1 MPWVGLSPS
10 IGWTLAPSYRR
21 TLGIRMA
28 SGKSYDYVIVGAGS
42 AGCVLAN
49 RLTEDRDTRVLVL
62 EAGGWDRY
70 PWIHIPLAWGKILT
84 NRLHDWMYF
93 TEPEPNLAGR
103 RVECARGKVVG
114 GSSSINAMTYS
125 RGHRGD
131 YDRWAANGLPSW
143 SYAHALPYFKKQETW
158 EDGASAHRGG
168 DGPLGTCWSTFQ
180 DPLADA
186 FSDAGQSAGLKWNS
200 DLNSGHNDGMGR
212 NQNTIRDGRR
222 CSAATAYLRPAMARP
237 NLTVETGALVSRIVL
252 EGNHAVGVEYRRG
265 GKTHTVRAHRE
276 VLLAG
281 GVINSPQVLML
292 SGIGNPDALR
302 AAGVKPQV
310 PLPGVGQNLQDHV
323 TAMISFER
331 KAPAGTIHK
340 AMRLDRIATALA
352 DTYLLGGTSVASDI
366 PGGMA
371 AFARVM
377 PDAPVP
383 DVQLLLAGA
392 PLNAHPYL
400 KPFRDPYQ
408 DAYGGRVV
416 MLHPESRGELLLG
429 SADPGAPIRIR
440 QNFMSTER
448 EWKTLRAGM
457 RLMHDMMRQSQMEPF
472 KAREMTPIGTDAA
485 LDEHIRNTAITL
497 HHPLG
502 TCRMG
507 RKTDESAVVDPHLR
521 VRGVERLRVID
532 ASVMPDLISGNIN
545 APVMM
550 IAEKAADMIRGRPT
564 LAPLNV

>member
-1 MPWVGLSPS
+1 
-10 IGWTLAPSYRR
+10 
-21 TLGIRMA
+21 
-28 SGKSYDYVIVGAGS
+28 
-42 AGCVLAN
+42 VLAN
-49 RLTEDRDTRVLVL
+49 RLTEDVETTVLVL
-62 EAGGWDRY
+62 EAGGWDRD

-93 TEPEPNLAGR
+93 TEPEPNLGGR
-103 RVECARGKVVG
+103 RIECARGKVIG

-131 YDRWAANGLPSW
+131 YNRWAANGLPSW
-143 SYAHALPYFKKQETW
+143 SYAHTLPYFKKQETW
-158 EDGASAHRGG
+158 QDGPSAHRGG

-180 DPLADA
+180 DPLAEA
-186 FSDAGQSAGLKWNS
+186 YTAASQAMGLKWNA
-200 DLNSGHNDGMGR
+200 DLNSGDNDGIGR

-222 CSAATAYLRPAMARP
+222 CSAAVAYLKPAMTRR
-237 NLTVETGALVSRIVL
+237 NITIEVGAPVSRILL
-252 EGNHAVGVEYRRG
+252 EQNRAVGVEYRKGRSVQ
-265 GKTHTVRAHRE
+265 TVRARRE

-292 SGIGNPDALR
+292 SGIGDPETLR
-302 AAGVKPQV
+302 SAGIKPQV
-310 PLPGVGQNLQDHV
+310 ALRGVGKNLQDHV

-331 KAPAGTIHK
+331 KPPSGSVHQS
-340 AMRLDRIATALA
+340 MRLDRIGAALA
-352 DTYLLGGTSVASDI
+352 GTYLGARTTIASDI

-371 AFARVM
+371 SFARVM
-377 PDAPVP
+377 PEAGVP

-392 PLNAHPYL
+392 PLTAHPYFW
-400 KPFRDPYQ
+400 PFRRPYQ
-408 DAYGGRVV
+408 DAFGGRVV
-416 MLHPESRGELLLG
+416 MLHPESRGGVTLG
-429 SADPGAPIRIR
+429 SADPGAPARIR

-457 RLMHDMMRQSQMEPF
+457 RLMHDVMRQEPMAPF
-472 KAREMTPIGTDAA
+472 VARELHPVFDSEAA

-502 TCRMG
+502 TCKMG
-507 RKTDESAVVDPHLR
+507 REDDETAVVDPHLR

-550 IAEKAADMIRGRPT
+550 IAEKAADMIRGTPT

>member
-1 MPWVGLSPS
+1 
-10 IGWTLAPSYRR
+10 
-21 TLGIRMA
+21 MA
-28 SGKSYDYVIVGAGS
+28 SVKSYDYVIIGAGS

-49 RLTEDRDTRVLVL
+49 RLTEDRDTNVLVL
-62 EAGGWDRY
+62 EAGGWDRD

-103 RVECARGKVVG
+103 RVECARGKVIG

-158 EDGASAHRGG
+158 EDGPSAHRGG
-168 DGPLGTCWSTFQ
+168 DGPLGTCWSTFE
-180 DPLADA
+180 DPLAEA
-186 FSDAGQSAGLKWNS
+186 YTAASQTAGLKWNA
-200 DLNSGHNDGMGR
+200 DLNSGHNEGIGR

-222 CSAATAYLRPAMARP
+222 CSAAVAYLKPALARS

-252 EGNHAVGVEYRRG
+252 DKNRAVGVEYRRG
-265 GKTHTVRAHRE
+265 GTTYNVRAHRE

-292 SGIGNPDALR
+292 SGIGDPDALR

-310 PLPGVGQNLQDHV
+310 ALPGVGQNLQDHV

-331 KAPAGTIHK
+331 KPPSGSVHRS
-340 AMRLDRIATALA
+340 MRLDRIAIALA

-371 AFARVM
+371 SFAQVM
-377 PDAPVP
+377 PDTAVP
-383 DVQLLLAGA
+383 DVQLLIAGA
-392 PLNAHPYL
+392 PLTAHPYL
-400 KPFRDPYQ
+400 KPFRQPYQ
-408 DAYGGRVV
+408 DAFGGRIV
-416 MLHPESRGELLLG
+416 MLHPESRGELVLS
-429 SADPGAPIRIR
+429 SANPGTPIRIR

-448 EWKTLRAGM
+448 EWKALRAGM
-457 RLMHDMMRQSQMEPF
+457 RLMHEVMHQPAMKPF
-472 KAREMTPIGTDAA
+472 AARELNPVFASDTA
-485 LDEHIRNTAITL
+485 LDEHIRNTSLTL

-502 TCRMG
+502 TCKMG
-507 RKTDESAVVDPHLR
+507 REDDESTVVDPHLR
-521 VRGVERLRVID
+521 VRGVEQLRVVD

-550 IAEKAADMIRGRPT
+550 IAEKAADMIRGTPT
-564 LAPLNV
+564 LAPLNA